1 MSEICCIN
9 FRLICFTKFTT
20 KLSGQFGGELGETY
34 ESKIYTADFTHDFD
48 TAQLRAILNSH
59 EQNVAWVID
68 CDYNSNTSCFA
79 GEVNDFEN
87 LSLELKLV
95 STGGGSLNW
104 ALGGYWHANIHLEP
118 S

>member
-1 MSEICCIN
+1 M
-9 FRLICFTKFTT
+9 
-20 KLSGQFGGELGETY
+20 
-34 ESKIYTADFTHDFD
+34 
-48 TAQLRAILNSH
+48 NSH

-79 GEVNDFEN
+79 GEINDFEN

-104 ALGGYWHANIHLEP
+104 ALGGYWQETERYFAQEVIFAGAENSAADPTTDMLHMIKFQKLMEKP
-118 S
+118 SLFMVNYGI

>member
-1 MSEICCIN
+1 MN
-9 FRLICFTKFTT
+9 LV
-20 KLSGQFGGELGETY
+20 KLY

-104 ALGGYWHANIHLEP
+104 ALVDIGRKQKDILHRKLYLQVLKILLLIQLIDMLHMIRL
-118 S
+118 